1 MPRNRIIQLIFG
13 LLSFALSFFAWHY
26 TANSID
32 ITAGVDLIKIAVP
45 VVLFIAIFLLAAV
58 IFSARVSCL
67 VFCAFLAGFIL
78 FAGARWEYLLGAFLS
93 FLLAASFV
101 IKAKRQM
108 ENQINFSF
116 YQFHRYGAPQILTAI
131 AILFALVGYFYP
143 FNFADIKL
151 PAGLFDSV
159 TPFVEPLIGSVMP
172 NYQKGM
178 TVDQLLSAGA
188 QDALGGVKD
197 ENQKKTISTAVDRE
211 MKNQKNNLSK
221 QIGVN
226 LTGRET
232 LSDIA
237 RSVTNTYLSRYL
249 VRYKDVAPIAIAIF
263 IFLTIKSFGF
273 IINRLAALFAWIFAG
288 ILLKIS
294 IIRKQ
299 KITVDKEVLTV

>member
-1 MPRNRIIQLIFG
+1 MPKNRIIQLTFG
-13 LLSFALSFFAWHY
+13 LSSFALSFFVWHY
-26 TANSID
+26 AVNSID
-32 ITAGVDLIKIAVP
+32 ITAALDLIRLAIP
-45 VVLFIAIFLLAAV
+45 VILFIAVFLLATM
-58 IFSARVSCL
+58 IFSARISCL

-93 FLLAASFV
+93 FFLAASFIV
-101 IKAKRQM
+101 RTKRQM
-108 ENQINFSF
+108 NNQINFGF
-116 YQFHRYGAPQILTAI
+116 YQFHRHGAPQILTAI

-151 PAGLFDSV
+151 PVGLFDSV
-159 TPFVEPLIGSVMP
+159 TPFIEPIIGSVMP

-197 ENQKKTISTAVDRE
+197 ENQKKAVSAAVDRE
-211 MKNQKNNLSK
+211 MKNQKDNLSK
-221 QIGVN
+221 QIGVS

-232 LSDIA
+232 LAGIA
-237 RSVTNTYLSRYL
+237 HSVTNTYLSRYL
-249 VRYKDVAPIAIAIF
+249 VRYKDVAPIAIAVF

-273 IINRLAALFAWIFAG
+273 IINRLAVFFTWLLAG
-288 ILLKIS
+288 MLLKAN

>member
-13 LLSFALSFFAWHY
+13 LLSFALSFFVWRQ

-32 ITAGVDLIKIAVP
+32 ITATLDLVWIAVP
-45 VVLFIAIFLLAAV
+45 VVLFIAIFLLTAV
-58 IFSARVSCL
+58 LFSTRITCL

-78 FAGARWEYLLGAFLS
+78 FAGARWEYLLAAFLS
-93 FLLAASFV
+93 FLFVASFV
-101 IKAKRQM
+101 VRAKQQM

-131 AILFALVGYFYP
+131 AILFALLGYFYP

-151 PAGLFDSV
+151 PVGLFNSV
-159 TPFVEPLIGSVMP
+159 TPFIEPMIGSVMP

-178 TVDQLLSAGA
+178 TVDQLLSVGA
-188 QDALGGVKD
+188 QDALGGIKD
-197 ENQKKTISTAVDRE
+197 ENQKKAVLIAVDRE
-211 MKNQKNNLSK
+211 IKNQRDNLSK
-221 QIGVN
+221 QIGVD

-232 LSDIA
+232 LSDVA
-237 RSVTNTYLSRYL
+237 NSATNTYLSRYL
-249 VRYKDVAPIAIAIF
+249 VRYKDVAPIAIAVF

-273 IINRLAALFAWIFAG
+273 IINRLAAFFAWILAG
-288 ILLKIS
+288 ILLKIN

-299 KITVDKEVLTV
+299 KITVDKEILTV